1 MVLKWISYIRPHLVL
16 ECSFEQ
22 KRIWERL
29 RGENEEKLGQ
39 GEKIKIV
46 GVISS
51 HLFLLSDQASWV
63 KKIQEI
69 QGMNLNPK
77 KL

>member
-1 MVLKWISYIRPHLVL
+1 MVL

-29 RGENEEKLGQ
+29 RGEEEEKLRQ

-51 HLFLLSDQASWV
+51 HFLLLSDQTSWV

-69 QGMNLNPK
+69 QGMNLNPRK
-77 KL
+77 MYLMFGLEKP